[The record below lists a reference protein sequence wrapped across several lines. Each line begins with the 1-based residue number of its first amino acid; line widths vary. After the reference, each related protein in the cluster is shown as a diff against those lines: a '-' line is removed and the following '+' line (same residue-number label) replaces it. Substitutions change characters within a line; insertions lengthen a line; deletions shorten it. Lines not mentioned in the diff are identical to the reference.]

1 MTSFE
6 DGVGS
11 GHIDAEKAVSERN
24 CGGGDVA
31 LNRS

>member
-6 DGVGS
+6 DGVVS
-11 GHIDAEKAVSERN
+11 GHIDVEKMLSERN

-31 LNRS
+31 